1 MFVDREPSSWY
12 RTALRYVL
20 IAALILMARP
30 ILAQTVSSL
39 QNGSFE
45 TGSGSSISNWTFTGP
60 GSATIL
66 VKTASTTGQVDTGT
80 KSVQMVVS
88 QSGPHLGSSHVTVTA
103 NARYRFTARVRTK
116 VPTPTIPNLNQQAE
130 LHVVEWTAGGVQVA
144 DNKLAVSSG
153 LNTFAWDT
161 LRGYLVPQPSTQSV
175 EVRLVAS
182 LPAGGSAT
190 YYWDSV
196 DMTAGDATAWEPWE
210 TTLTSNTDFSPTTT
224 VNPYK
229 DLVLT
234 ATFYQGSGSTCA
246 TPPSTCS
253 GSTCFQGYG
262 FWDGVPGATNGGKTF
277 KLRTLF
283 PSGNWCWATR
293 CTGSTVCSSDVGL
306 NTQSVKPL
314 NVLTNL
320 TPANKL
326 YAMGMPKMAASARSM
341 TYGDGTTTLPWV
353 ADTAWRAPVGYT
365 PPSSP
370 IPTQDI
376 WRSLI
381 WDRVGKGFTAI
392 LVAQAPDYVTVL
404 PSNGSVPGFRTISG
418 CQAGNAGIE
427 PNECTYWDAPYWQN
441 FDKMVRA
448 ANDAGL
454 LVLVAGLIDPM
465 DRSGTNT
472 LLYDSSGNSFHLNLA
487 FPTTTIATA
496 FARNL
501 AARLAG
507 SYVIFSPGFDDF
519 VTDATVDGKTA
530 NDSMEAVG
538 NFLKFGSSTLGPAAV
553 PRHLVVNHIAG
564 GSSISN
570 YVPFQGDPWLA
581 FQFFQ
586 SGHGANETASILPCA
601 TNLDAL
607 SFAICRAREMALYF
621 RCIGETA
628 GSLPSCHLFPTGT
641 VKPATNAEA
650 AYDAVTSPD
659 TRTGVRNTAYATGL
673 SGSFGFTLGVGGVY
687 NWANPTAFST
697 SGGASDLKILA
708 GLFRSAP
715 WTDLTPRHNMIVNN
729 PTSDQA
735 RMVMAGMANYALLY
749 APNLSGG
756 GSISLNKNAQNGI
769 SGLSCA
775 WTIKWVDPTTGNQSG
790 ASCTGTG
797 TLSIGGVPVC
807 NHQSCDWLL
816 KLTMGKDDSFSS
828 SSSSSQNTIEVSASE
843 SPDGPTSTILAQ
855 VLDAA
860 GNPLGDPIVVSPD
873 GETFGKLPTVA
884 QDASGNFLVAW
895 QTEFPDGTLDTIS
908 SRWLDASGNLLG
920 DTFQMDTGTDGQ
932 QAEPA
937 ITADGLGDV
946 MVTWTAYSIDGS
958 TSEID
963 LQYVLDRELPTD
975 SPMAVS
981 DPTQVA
987 VSSSQVQASAQGSF
1001 VVAWN
1006 GNDAASG
1013 TPGVYFQRFN
1023 PHHQP
1028 VGQNRRVG
1036 HSATERRRLGKLAVD
1051 RQGGF
1056 RVRWESRSQSGAFL
1070 GIFEQAFGADGNEDG
1085 GEGQITGN

>member
-1 MFVDREPSSWY
+1 MSVDRELS
-12 RTALRYVL
+12 RQHNTGLRYLL
-20 IAALILMARP
+20 IAAMALMAP
-30 ILAQTVSSL
+30 QLLAQTVPNL

-45 TGSGSSISNWTFTGP
+45 TGSGSSIPNWTFTGS
-60 GSATIL
+60 GSATIV
-66 VKTASTTGQVDTGT
+66 VKGPTTVHVDTGT
-80 KSVQMVVS
+80 KAVKMVVS
-88 QSGPHLGSSHVTVTA
+88 QSGPRLGSSHVTVSA
-103 NARYRFTARVRTK
+103 NTRYRFTARVWAAA
-116 VPTPTIPNLNQQAE
+116 NQQGE
-130 LHVVEWTAGGVQVA
+130 LHVVELNATGQQVA
-144 DNKLAVSSG
+144 DNKLAVTSG
-153 LNTFAWDT
+153 LNTFGWDT
-161 LRGYLVPQPSTQSV
+161 LRGYLLPQPTTQSV

-190 YYWDSV
+190 YFWDSV
-196 DMTAGDATAWEPWE
+196 DMTVGDATAWEPWE
-210 TTLTSNTDFSPTTT
+210 TTLTGNTDYSPTTT

-234 ATFYQGSGSTCA
+234 ATFYQGSGTTCPA
-246 TPPSTCS
+246 PPSSCS
-253 GSTCFQGYG
+253 GAGCFQGFG
-262 FWDGVPGATNGGKTF
+262 FWDGVPGAGKTF

-283 PSGNWCWATR
+283 PAGNWCWATH
-293 CTGSTVCSSDVGL
+293 CTGSSVCSSDAGL
-306 NTQSVKPL
+306 NTQASQPIK
-314 NVLTNL
+314 VLTNL

-326 YAMGMPKMAASARSM
+326 YAMGMPKMAASGRSM
-341 TYGDGTTTLPWV
+341 TYGDGTTTLPWI
-353 ADTAWRAPVGYT
+353 ADTAWSAPFAYT

-370 IPTQDI
+370 IPTQDV

-381 WDRVGKGFTAI
+381 WDRAGKGFTAI
-392 LVAQAPDYVTVL
+392 LVASATDYVISL
-404 PSNGSVPGFRTISG
+404 PADGAVPGFRMISG
-418 CQAGNAGIE
+418 CQPTNASVE

-441 FDKMVRA
+441 LDKMVKA

-454 LVLVAGLIDPM
+454 IVLVAGLLDPM
-465 DRSGTNT
+465 DRSGSNT
-472 LLYDSSGNSFHLNLA
+472 PLKSNPSHLNLP
-487 FPTTTIATA
+487 FPSTTVATT

-519 VTDATVDGKTA
+519 VTDPTVDGKTA
-530 NDSMEAVG
+530 KDSMEAIG
-538 NFLKFGSSTLGPAAV
+538 NFLFGLGCPLPPTSTSV
-553 PRHLVVNHIAG
+553 SCHLVVNHIAG
-564 GSSISN
+564 GSPIEN
-570 YVPFQGDPWLA
+570 YGLFQGDPWLS

-586 SGHGANETASILPCA
+586 SGHGANENASVLPCA

-621 RCIGETA
+621 RCTGETA
-628 GSLPSCHLFPTGT
+628 SSLPSCHLFPTGT

-650 AYDAVTSPD
+650 TYDVTTTPPD
-659 TRTGVRNTAYATGL
+659 SRSGVRNTAYATGL

-687 NWANPTAFST
+687 NWLNPAAFST
-697 SGGASDLKILA
+697 SGAAGDIKILA

-715 WTDLTPRHNMIVNN
+715 WTALTPRHNMIVNN

-816 KLTMGKDDSFSS
+816 KFTMGKDDSFSS
-828 SSSSSQNTIEVSASE
+828 SSSSPQNTIEVWASE

-855 VLDAA
+855 VLDPA

-895 QTEFPDGTLDTIS
+895 QTEFPDGTMDTIS
-908 SRWLDASGNLLG
+908 SRWLDANGNPLG
-920 DTFQMDTGTDGQ
+920 DAFEMASATDGQ
-932 QAEPA
+932 QADPA
-937 ITADGLGDV
+937 ITADGLGNV
-946 MVTWTAYSIDGS
+946 MVTWTAYAIDGS
-958 TSEID
+958 SSGIYLLD
-963 LQYVLDRELPTD
+963 VLDGGLPTD

-981 DPTQVA
+981 DPSQAATA
-987 VSSSQVQASAQGSF
+987 SQVQASAQGSF

-1006 GNDAASG
+1006 GNDTVSG
-1013 TPGVYFQRFN
+1013 IPGVYFQRFN
-1023 PHHQP
+1023 PHRQR
-1028 VGQNRRVG
+1028 VGQLRRVG
-1036 HSATERRRLGKLAVD
+1036 HTATERRRLIKLAVD
-1051 RQGGF
+1051 PQGSF

-1085 GEGQITGN
+1085 GESQITDN